1 MSSESRTPVRSH
13 WTFTDDQ
20 ITSCVLI
27 TVLGSS
33 SRYVRAPPGTYMHAD
48 RKFQD
53 ISHDQGPRNG
63 SVDEPYR
70 SLALKVIWIILM
82 SIPPM
87 TWL

>member
-20 ITSCVLI
+20 VTSCVLI
-27 TVLGSS
+27 IALGSS

-63 SVDEPYR
+63 SVDEP
-70 SLALKVIWIILM
+70 VIWIILL

-87 TWL
+87 IWL